1 MAGQGSRRRILLVTN
16 WIGWAGAETQLN
28 YLALGLREAGRSIT
42 LLGICEITSDVR
54 ALEEAGVEVVALGA
68 VKRTAKLASVP
79 RIVRYARRADLVHCT
94 GWDATLWGR
103 LAALLARRPVVIT
116 EHTPGRELQVNAR
129 GASRARAIA
138 LHNRLLD
145 RFTYATVAVGAW
157 QKRLLEGEGVR
168 SESIVRIP
176 NAVPIDELRRRAQ
189 NGPSRADLGLPQGAP
204 VVLQVARFA
213 AQKGQGTALR
223 AAARLRERL
232 GDVRLLFVGEGRTEA
247 EVKREAE
254 GLGAEWA
261 IFMGF
266 RDDVAGLLSLADL
279 VVLPS
284 TGEGL
289 PMSLIEAIVIGTPV
303 VATDVG
309 DVRWLLE
316 STGGGICVPPGDED
330 AFVEACARLLGDE
343 EMRARASQA
352 AERVAGEFDAAKMVR
367 RYERVFE
374 AAIESAPLAG
384 LDP

>member
-1 MAGQGSRRRILLVTN
+1 MASRPPRRRVLLVTN
-16 WIGWAGAETQLN
+16 WVGWAGAETQLN
-28 YLALGLREAGRSIT
+28 YLALGLSEAGHSVT
-42 LLGICEITSDVR
+42 LLGICEITSDVG

-68 VKRTAKLASVP
+68 VNPLAKIASVP
-79 RIVRYARRADLVHCT
+79 RIARYARRAELVHCT

-103 LAALLARRPVVIT
+103 LAALLARRPVAIT
-116 EHTPGRELQVNAR
+116 EHTPGRELQVNAK

-157 QKRLLEGEGVR
+157 QKGLLESEGVR
-168 SESIVRIP
+168 AESIVRIP
-176 NAVPIDELRRRAQ
+176 NAVPIEELRRRAQ
-189 NGPSRADLGLPQGAP
+189 GGPSRADLGIPQGAP

-213 AQKGQGTALR
+213 AQKGQMTALR
-223 AAARLRERL
+223 AVARLRERL

-254 GLGAEWA
+254 RLGAEWA
-261 IFMGF
+261 RFMGF
-266 RDDVAGLLSLADL
+266 RDDVAGLLALADL

-289 PMSLIEAIVIGTPV
+289 PMSLIEAIAIGTPV

-316 STGGGICVPPGDED
+316 STGGGICISLGDEG
-330 AFVEACARLLGDE
+330 AFVEACGRLLGDE
-343 EMRARASQA
+343 EMHTRTSRAGERA
-352 AERVAGEFDAAKMVR
+352 AGEFDASKMVR
-367 RYERVFE
+367 RYEEVFE
-374 AAIESAPLAG
+374 AAIESTPLAG